1 MRYAADNFF
10 DVELE
15 TYAPTLFDSD
25 SIDPQVMDADYVC
38 PHLTSLD
45 RQLTRWDVLGLIS
58 KVVTPQ
64 IDVDS
69 SVTSN
74 CTWTGSGGDTVT
86 WSKTDS
92 AETIQF
98 RYKGTSY
105 DITPSSTTKK
115 YIYWDLASPT
125 VFSSSDTQS
134 SAVGA
139 SKIPLC
145 FNDEG
150 VADPAWGYRLINTKK
165 IIDNAVTDDCSAY
178 TLSGQELSTAG
189 YVTIQSVAFTACGGP
204 VFIHCSTLL
213 LATIG
218 DNSVQARIRRMDNGT
233 GTTLYTTWT
242 AIECPQDWGVA
253 VCLAIK
259 DTPPA
264 GTYTYIFQGLENFNG
279 SKDTYAYNTT
289 LFVQELKK

>member
-1 MRYAADNFF
+1 M
-10 DVELE
+10 
-15 TYAPTLFDSD
+15 
-25 SIDPQVMDADYVC
+25 
-38 PHLTSLD
+38 
-45 RQLTRWDVLGLIS
+45 
-58 KVVTPQ
+58 
-64 IDVDS
+64 
-69 SVTSN
+69 
-74 CTWTGSGGDTVT
+74 
-86 WSKTDS
+86 
-92 AETIQF
+92 
-98 RYKGTSY
+98 
-105 DITPSSTTKK
+105 
-115 YIYWDLASPT
+115 
-125 VFSSSDTQS
+125 
-134 SAVGA
+134 
-139 SKIPLC
+139 
-145 FNDEG
+145 
-150 VADPAWGYRLINTKK
+150 KK
-165 IIDNAVTDDCSAY
+165 IMLIIFLLLVLLVNGCAERVDNLPLLPNEIGVYPLLMPGICLTVKNIDDCSAY

-264 GTYTYIFQGLENFNG
+264 GAYTYIFQGLENFNG